1 MQDFTL
7 KVGVVG
13 AGAVGPVLGA
23 AFLQA
28 GHHLVGITARSEAS
42 RERVEAM
49 LPQTPVL
56 DIEELL
62 SQSDLV
68 LFCVRDGEL
77 RALVE
82 DCALAGWFR
91 AGQLVGHTA
100 GSLGL
105 AVLEPATALGAIPL
119 ALHPAQTFSGTSLDL
134 ARLRGVHWAVSAPVP
149 LLAVAQALVLDLE
162 GVPHVLSD
170 VARGHYHAALAHGA
184 NHLVTVV
191 TQAMRALSAAGVNQ
205 AAEFLEPL
213 LKTALERALQEGEK
227 GLSGPILRADTH
239 TIRRHLAALD
249 RGALVAE
256 PDTEPGK
263 PLDDLAD
270 IPETYRACARAT
282 AKRAY
287 ARQALSDEQYLE
299 LLDSLDSR

>member
-1 MQDFTL
+1 MKDFTL

-82 DCALAGWFR
+82 ACALAGWFR
-91 AGQLVGHTA
+91 RCWNPPPPWVRFPSRCIRLKHFREHLWIW
-100 GSLGL
+100 LGC
-105 AVLEPATALGAIPL
+105 AVCT
-119 ALHPAQTFSGTSLDL
+119 
-134 ARLRGVHWAVSAPVP
+134 
-149 LLAVAQALVLDLE
+149 
-162 GVPHVLSD
+162 
-170 VARGHYHAALAHGA
+170 
-184 NHLVTVV
+184 
-191 TQAMRALSAAGVNQ
+191 
-205 AAEFLEPL
+205 
-213 LKTALERALQEGEK
+213 
-227 GLSGPILRADTH
+227 GP
-239 TIRRHLAALD
+239 
-249 RGALVAE
+249 
-256 PDTEPGK
+256 
-263 PLDDLAD
+263 
-270 IPETYRACARAT
+270 
-282 AKRAY
+282 
-287 ARQALSDEQYLE
+287 
-299 LLDSLDSR
+299 

>member
-1 MQDFTL
+1 M
-7 KVGVVG
+7 
-13 AGAVGPVLGA
+13 
-23 AFLQA
+23 
-28 GHHLVGITARSEAS
+28 
-42 RERVEAM
+42 
-49 LPQTPVL
+49 
-56 DIEELL
+56 
-62 SQSDLV
+62 
-68 LFCVRDGEL
+68 
-77 RALVE
+77 
-82 DCALAGWFR
+82 
-91 AGQLVGHTA
+91 
-100 GSLGL
+100 
-105 AVLEPATALGAIPL
+105 
-119 ALHPAQTFSGTSLDL
+119 
-134 ARLRGVHWAVSAPVP
+134 SAPVP

-191 TQAMRALSAAGVNQ
+191 TQAMRTLSAAGVNQ

>member
-1 MQDFTL
+1 M
-7 KVGVVG
+7 VG

-170 VARGHYHAALAHGA
+170 VARGHYHAA
-184 NHLVTVV
+184 
-191 TQAMRALSAAGVNQ
+191 GVNQ